1 MQVLL
6 PEEGPADP
14 YWVEVRTEGG
24 RCGFVPRECLWR
36 PSAREIAGGSGGSAA
51 AAEVEGELR
60 QIYGRYAPE
69 MLPKVSSVL
78 AKFAGREHELLQK
91 VQAKYC

>member
-1 MQVLL
+1 MLL

-14 YWVEVRTEGG
+14 YWVEVRTESG
-24 RCGFVPRECLWR
+24 RCGFVPRECLR
-36 PSAREIAGGSGGSAA
+36 SAREIGGGSGGSAA
-51 AAEVEGELR
+51 PAEVEGDLR
-60 QIYGRYAPE
+60 RIYARLAPE